1 MSVELILWLFSF
13 ASVMVLIGLT
23 AHQASPMPPFASLN
37 SSPCDGECGPNLA
50 RGRRSSAR
58 FRPKAAVISWGFD
71 AEFSQRCCSSRAIH
85 SVEDDLEYDYINP
98 YDSSSRINAV
108 VLIEY
113 ALQGALCASF
123 LLTLHWFPFLV
134 MAPVTYYHVKLYLAR
149 KHLVDVT
156 EIFRQLSGEK
166 KYRMIKLAFYF
177 CLFIITIYRLVMT
190 AVMLFIDE
198 DINLT
203 CSLQTPGSKEHSWLE
218 PVRPQLNALP
228 PSCEKEDGPVSYSL
242 RS

>member
-23 AHQASPMPPFASLN
+23 AYQLICLS
-37 SSPCDGECGPNLA
+37 
-50 RGRRSSAR
+50 
-58 FRPKAAVISWGFD
+58 
-71 AEFSQRCCSSRAIH
+71 
-85 SVEDDLEYDYINP
+85 DLEYDYINP

-113 ALQGALCASF
+113 LLQAALCASF

-134 MAPVTYYHVKLYLAR
+134 MAPVTYYHVKLFMAR

-156 EIFRQLSGEK
+156 EIFRQLNGEK

-198 DINLT
+198 DVNLVET
-203 CSLQTPGSKEHSWLE
+203 RTI
-218 PVRPQLNALP
+218 
-228 PSCEKEDGPVSYSL
+228 
-242 RS
+242 